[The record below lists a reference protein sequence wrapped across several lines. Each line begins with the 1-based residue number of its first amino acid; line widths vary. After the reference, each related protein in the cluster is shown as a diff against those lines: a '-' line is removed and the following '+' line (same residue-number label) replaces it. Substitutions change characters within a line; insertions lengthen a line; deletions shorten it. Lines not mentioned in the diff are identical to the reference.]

1 MQASRPLPYDYDVVT
16 RHVDGTLSETRRLV
30 EASAARS
37 AQLRIDAPFTAVAAL
52 RSWHTTGRLYAPGIR
67 IARYTRVNLEIT
79 AWSAHTTEVRLRA
92 VTRRIPNWGKQRQ
105 PRYFALAHRTVDE
118 LYTSRDRGLTFCRRR
133 RRSRGGRM
141 RRSAG
146 ESKRRDVLSL
156 WHDTLEPG

>member
-16 RHVDGTLSETRRLV
+16 RRVDGTLSETRRLV

-37 AQLRIDAPFTAVAAL
+37 AQLRIDAPFTAVGAL

-79 AWSAHTTEVRLRA
+79 AWSAHTTEVRLRP

-105 PRYFALAHRTVDE
+105 RRYFALAHRTVDE
-118 LYTSRDRGLTFCRRR
+118 LCAFARPRSYILSSEATISGRPDAAQRGREQTARRALPVAR
-133 RRSRGGRM
+133 HARTG
-141 RRSAG
+141 
-146 ESKRRDVLSL
+146 
-156 WHDTLEPG
+156 